1 MNKYVDTY
9 VLHPFVCIITYR
21 SFCLCLAIYV
31 CVHIGSLV
39 VQWLALSVLPSHS
52 LVVQIPPG
60 EKGVCHSLHTSCCE

>member
-31 CVHIGSLV
+31 CVLVWFPGGAVVSIECSSIPQFGGSN
-39 VQWLALSVLPSHS
+39 STRGKRCMPFITHFVL
-52 LVVQIPPG
+52 
-60 EKGVCHSLHTSCCE
+60 